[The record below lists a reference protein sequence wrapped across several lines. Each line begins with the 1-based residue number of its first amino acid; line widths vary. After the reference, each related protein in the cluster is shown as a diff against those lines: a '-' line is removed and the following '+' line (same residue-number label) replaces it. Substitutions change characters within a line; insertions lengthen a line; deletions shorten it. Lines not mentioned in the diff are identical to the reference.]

1 LDEDGGSSAAEH
13 AGLNPN
19 AVSFIARFDE
29 EMSLVGYPKAHLF
42 VEARG
47 AADMDLFVLIQKPF
61 DHRPL
66 IRTVGSRTRP
76 ARSSSN
82 TSSKL
87 RVVSA
92 PPYGTA
98 CARNVSLCLVSFVA
112 AGARRS
118 ALDDSGRVSIVYRTR
133 PHQPLLRHNVVAWQ
147 RHAMDA
153 DPSIS
158 LSTPLRPN
166 ALTPAG
172 VRVRRAT
179 TEHLHQVVPP
189 RPAGW
194 MDKSRTARVAP
205 RNPKEP
211 GAPARARR

>member
-1 LDEDGGSSAAEH
+1 LDEDGGSSAAEQ

-47 AADMDLFVLIQKPF
+47 ADDMDLFVLIQKPF
-61 DHRPL
+61 DHRPM

-87 RVVSA
+87 RVASA

-118 ALDDSGRVSIVYRTR
+118 ALDDSAAYRSSIGHDRTSPCCGIVWSRGNVKRWTRIPRSHCPPRYDRTR
-133 PHQPLLRHNVVAWQ
+133 
-147 RHAMDA
+147 
-153 DPSIS
+153 
-158 LSTPLRPN
+158 
-166 ALTPAG
+166 
-172 VRVRRAT
+172 
-179 TEHLHQVVPP
+179 
-189 RPAGW
+189 
-194 MDKSRTARVAP
+194 
-205 RNPKEP
+205 
-211 GAPARARR
+211 